1 MKIAVYCASSTSV
14 SQSALQIGFNLCEEI
29 AKAGHQLVWGG
40 GAISVM
46 GEVAKGVRSQGG
58 YTIGVIPERLTNIE
72 FIDKDSHEMHV
83 VKDMRERKGL
93 IEKLSD
99 GFIALPGGLGTLE
112 ELFEIWVGRYLGFHG
127 KPISVLD
134 PDGTYNTLRSALAD
148 LTEKNLLKPGQH
160 ELVKWCSNPT
170 DSISHLESEQ
180 SA

>member
-1 MKIAVYCASSTSV
+1 
-14 SQSALQIGFNLCEEI
+14 
-29 AKAGHQLVWGG
+29 
-40 GAISVM
+40 M

-58 YTIGVIPERLTNIE
+58 YTIGVIPEKLTNIE
-72 FIDKDSHEMHV
+72 FIDSDAHEMHV
-83 VKDMRERKGL
+83 VEDMRARKGL

-134 PDGTYNTLRSALAD
+134 PDGTYDSLRSALAD

-160 ELVKWCSNPT
+160 ELVKWCVYPSE
-170 DSISHLESEQ
+170 SISHLESEHR
-180 SA
+180 A

>member
-1 MKIAVYCASSTSV
+1 VKIAVYCASSISV
-14 SQSALQIGFNLCEEI
+14 PQSALQIGFNLGEEI